1 MADSPQT
8 LNHSAILRLTGQID
22 SLQEAFRKLSSAAT
36 LKDLASEFSAVV
48 HEIFPSAGVELFFKR
63 QGAER
68 WQRLSGGST
77 QSVEMDLPMP
87 AENSSSAWSV
97 DGHSHSVAI
106 VQRLVDRSTAGMVL
120 SRYLGEGELSEI
132 DLVSLR
138 LFIHLFDNA
147 YQELLYRRTEKELVF
162 SLNHRVLQL
171 NSLIDTGIEVSKL
184 DQGSSPEHLALE
196 RAASLTNASKGAV
209 KITRGDTL
217 QKEIFFPDGVPI
229 QGTARLEHSIEATFT
244 FRGDTYTFELF
255 EKESRSGEASF
266 DETDQLLLEALA
278 RQVQASLENRFLLE
292 QSLEKERIEHEM
304 SVAASIQ
311 QKIIPITL
319 PAIEGYDI
327 AGINIPSKSVGGD
340 YYDCIKL
347 QDGRYAVVIAD
358 VAGKGTPAALLV
370 SSLHAYLAAYLESP
384 IGLTDLA
391 RRLNRVIAR
400 ASTDDKFITGFI
412 ALLNPSTGE
421 IESVNAG
428 HNPSYVVRNDG
439 SLNELKVGGIPLG
452 MLDMDLPY
460 ETEKIT
466 LEKGERILF
475 YTDGITEAAN
485 EQNDFYDDARP
496 LSRFFLAH
504 KAETAQRFIA
514 DLIADIKAYTGSAPQ
529 SDDITA
535 LYLHR
540 KG

>member
-1 MADSPQT
+1 MANTRPT
-8 LNHSAILRLTGQID
+8 LNHSSIIRLTGQID
-22 SLQEAFRKLSSAAT
+22 LLQEAFRKLSSAAT

-48 HEIFPSAGVELFFKR
+48 QGIFPTAGIDLYYKR

-68 WQRLSGGST
+68 WQKLSGGSPLAAT
-77 QSVEMDLPMP
+77 INLPMP
-87 AENSSSAWSV
+87 ADNSSSAWSV
-97 DGHSHSVAI
+97 DGQSHSVAI
-106 VQRLVDRSTAGMVL
+106 VQRLVDRSTVGMVL
-120 SRYLGEGELSEI
+120 SHYLEESELSEL

-196 RAASLTNASKGAV
+196 RAASLTNASKGSV
-209 KITRGDTL
+209 KITRGDAV
-217 QKEIFFPDGVPI
+217 QKEIFFPDGIPI
-229 QGTARLEHSIEATFT
+229 QGTARLEHSITANFT
-244 FRGDTYTFELF
+244 FRGDTYSFELF
-255 EKESRSGEASF
+255 EKESRSGEALF

-278 RQVQASLENRFLLE
+278 RQVQASLENRYLLE

-304 SVAASIQ
+304 AVAASIQ
-311 QKIIPITL
+311 QKIIPVTL

-347 QDGRYAVVIAD
+347 PDGRYAVVIAD

-384 IGLTDLA
+384 IKLTDLA
-391 RRLNRVIAR
+391 GRLNRVIAR
-400 ASTDDKFITGFI
+400 ASTDDKFITGFF
-412 ALLNPSTGE
+412 ALLNPTTGE

-428 HNPSYVVRNDG
+428 HNPSYVMRNDG
-439 SLNELKVGGIPLG
+439 SFKELKVGGIPLG

-460 ETEKIT
+460 ETETIT
-466 LEKGERILF
+466 LEKGERVLF

-485 EQNDFYDDARP
+485 EQNNFYDDARP
-496 LSRFFLAH
+496 LSKFFLTH
-504 KAETAQRFIA
+504 KAETAERFIA
-514 DLIADIKAYTGSAPQ
+514 DLIADIKSYTGSAPQ

-540 KG
+540 KP

>member
-1 MADSPQT
+1 MADTPQG
-8 LNHSAILRLTGQID
+8 LSHLALVRLSDQID
-22 SLQEAFRKLSSAAT
+22 SLQEAFRKLSTAAT
-36 LKDLASEFSAVV
+36 LKDLAVEFSNVV
-48 HEIFPSAGVELFFKR
+48 QGIFPSAGIQLFYKR
-63 QGAER
+63 HGAER
-68 WQRLSGGST
+68 WQRLSGGAM
-77 QSVEMDLPMP
+77 QAAEIDLPMP
-87 AENSSSAWSV
+87 TGTSSSAWSV
-97 DGHSHSVAI
+97 DGHSKSVAV
-106 VQRLVDRSTAGMVL
+106 VQRLVDQSTVGMVL
-120 SRYLGEGELSEI
+120 AHYVEEGTLSEL

-196 RAASLTNASKGAV
+196 RAASLTNASKGVV
-209 KITRGDTL
+209 KIARGDAIR
-217 QKEIFFPDGVPI
+217 KEIFFPDGLPI
-229 QGTARLEHSIEATFT
+229 RGTARLEHSIAASFA
-244 FRGDTYTFELF
+244 FKGDTYSFELF

-311 QKIIPITL
+311 RRIIPVNL
-319 PAIEGYDI
+319 PTIDGYDI

-340 YYDCIKL
+340 YYDCIHL
-347 QDGRYAVVIAD
+347 PDGRYAIVIAD

-370 SSLHAYLAAYLESP
+370 SSLHAYLAAYLESS
-384 IGLTDLA
+384 IQLTDLA

-400 ASTDDKFITGFI
+400 ASTDDKFITAFF
-412 ALLNPSTGE
+412 ALLNPWTGE

-428 HNPSYVVRNDG
+428 HNPSYVMRNDG
-439 SLNELKVGGIPLG
+439 SLHELKVGGIPLG
-452 MLDMDLPY
+452 MLDIDLPY
-460 ETEKIT
+460 ETEKTT

-485 EQNDFYDDARP
+485 EENNFYDDARP
-496 LSRFFLAH
+496 LSKFFLTY
-504 KAETAQRFIA
+504 KAETAERFVVE
-514 DLIADIKAYTGSAPQ
+514 LIADIKRYTGSAPQ

-540 KG
+540 KP